1 LSFWGGRNVTRNKAL
16 EWPDYARVRQE
27 FEGGHK
33 RSHIQHEALQLE
45 LIEGFLLATSSP
57 EVAP

>member
-1 LSFWGGRNVTRNKAL
+1 VTRNKAL